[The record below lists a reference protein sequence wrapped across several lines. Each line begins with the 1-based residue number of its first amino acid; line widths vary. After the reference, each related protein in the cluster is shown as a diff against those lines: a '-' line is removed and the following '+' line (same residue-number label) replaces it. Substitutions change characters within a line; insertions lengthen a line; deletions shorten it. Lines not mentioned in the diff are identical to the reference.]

1 MHGMKRRGGEEH
13 SMFAALQ
20 MHLTEGIS
28 TPSLSSS
35 WNWGF
40 GVSLFGFR
48 LGFFPTVFLNPGIF
62 MFPAQVAVS
71 ESLTTGSSF

>member
-1 MHGMKRRGGEEH
+1 MDGMKRRDGEEH
-13 SMFAALQ
+13 SMFSTLQ

-28 TPSLSSS
+28 TPSLFSS

-40 GVSLFGFR
+40 GVSLFVFR
-48 LGFFPTVFLNPGIF
+48 LGFFPTIFLNPGIF
-62 MFPAQVAVS
+62 TFPAQVAVS

>member
-1 MHGMKRRGGEEH
+1 
-13 SMFAALQ
+13 MFAALR

-28 TPSLSSS
+28 NSSLFSS

-48 LGFFPTVFLNPGIF
+48 LGFFPTIFLNPGIF
-62 MFPAQVAVS
+62 TFPAQVAVS
-71 ESLTTGSSF
+71 ETPTTGSSF